1 MADKPPSGAPPPYGG
16 SPYPPQP
23 AHLNPGQ
30 DGGGSN
36 QAYYGSPSP
45 QPQYSNP
52 QVQYGSPQPQYGAP
66 AQGYYQ
72 SGPPRQM
79 GYQQQGPPMGYQQG
93 PPMGYQQYPQQDER
107 GHSSGAAGGCLGAL
121 CAAMACCCC
130 LDILF

>member
-1 MADKPPSGAPPPYGG
+1 MADKHSGAPPPYGGG

-23 AHLNPGQ
+23 AHLNPGP
-30 DGGGSN
+30 DGGSN
-36 QAYYGSPSP
+36 QDYYGGASP
-45 QPQYSNP
+45 QP
-52 QVQYGSPQPQYGAP
+52 QYGSPQPQYGAP

-72 SGPPRQM
+72 SGPPPQM

-93 PPMGYQQYPQQDER
+93 PPMGYQQYPQQQYQDDR